1 MQKEVTVAVLMG
13 GMSSEH
19 DVSLH
24 SGAGVVKALQAQGY
38 TAVPVVISRT
48 GTWRFFDDEP
58 VSVCAAA
65 ARLRDLHVDCVFI
78 ALHGVYGEDG
88 RIQGFLEVL
97 GMPYTGSGCAASA
110 LGMDKVRSKAVVQ
123 QEGVRVAGH
132 IAFGPKT
139 WHDDADAV
147 RARVEEELGFPCVL
161 KTALGGSSVGVEIV
175 QEVGAF
181 ADAMTRVFETGDFI
195 LVESFVKGVEVTCSV
210 LDTDPETGIRALPV
224 TEIRPLTASFFDYE
238 AKYTPGAT
246 QEITPAEIEPEIAKQ
261 VQQIAVHVH
270 HIVGCAGWSRSDFI
284 IDDGGPV
291 WIEVNTVP
299 GLTETS
305 LYPQACAAAGI
316 SYEKMVRLFV
326 EAALSK
332 NN

>member
-38 TAVPVVISRT
+38 TAVPVVISRS

-58 VSVCAAA
+58 VSVCDAA
-65 ARLRDLHVDCVFI
+65 ARLRDLHVVDCVFI

-97 GMPYTGSGCAASA
+97 DIPYTGSGCAASA

-147 RARVEEELGFPCVL
+147 RARG
-161 KTALGGSSVGVEIV
+161 
-175 QEVGAF
+175 
-181 ADAMTRVFETGDFI
+181 RR
-195 LVESFVKGVEVTCSV
+195 
-210 LDTDPETGIRALPV
+210 RAGLSLR
-224 TEIRPLTASFFDYE
+224 TEDSAGRFSAS
-238 AKYTPGAT
+238 A
-246 QEITPAEIEPEIAKQ
+246 
-261 VQQIAVHVH
+261 
-270 HIVGCAGWSRSDFI
+270 SR
-284 IDDGGPV
+284 
-291 WIEVNTVP
+291 
-299 GLTETS
+299 
-305 LYPQACAAAGI
+305 
-316 SYEKMVRLFV
+316 
-326 EAALSK
+326 
-332 NN
+332 